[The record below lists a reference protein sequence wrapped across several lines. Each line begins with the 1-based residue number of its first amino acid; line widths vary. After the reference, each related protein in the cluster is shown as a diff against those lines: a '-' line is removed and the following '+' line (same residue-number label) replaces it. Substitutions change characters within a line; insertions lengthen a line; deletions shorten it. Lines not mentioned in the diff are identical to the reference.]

1 MNKSLKNVLSQKKLV
16 IKTKIFLVKTNIV
29 KLSKYMNQ

>member
-16 IKTKIFLVKTNIV
+16 IKTKIFSVKTNIV

>member
-1 MNKSLKNVLSQKKLV
+1 MNKSLKNVLSQKKFV
-16 IKTKIFLVKTNIV
+16 IKTKIFSVKTNIV